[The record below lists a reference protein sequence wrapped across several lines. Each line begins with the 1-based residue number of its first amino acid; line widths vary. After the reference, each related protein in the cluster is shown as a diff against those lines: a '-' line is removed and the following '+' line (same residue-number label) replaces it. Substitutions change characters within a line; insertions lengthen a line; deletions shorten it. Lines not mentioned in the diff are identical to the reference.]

1 MICVN
6 HFVLITGLEL
16 QPMVKKRLDA
26 ECVFLISTSSE
37 LVVRMLGQ
45 IIFI

>member
-16 QPMVKKRLDA
+16 QPMIEKRLDA
-26 ECVFLISTSSE
+26 ERVFLISPGSE
-37 LVVRMLGQ
+37 QVVRMLEQ
-45 IIFI
+45 NIII